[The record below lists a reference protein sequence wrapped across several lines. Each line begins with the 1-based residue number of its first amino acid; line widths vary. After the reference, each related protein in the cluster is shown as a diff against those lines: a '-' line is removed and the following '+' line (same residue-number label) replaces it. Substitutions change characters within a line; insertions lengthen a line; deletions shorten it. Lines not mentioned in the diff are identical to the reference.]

1 MFREEKH
8 LLSDQSFQEI
18 AIMVLDCSIER
29 LCHQVQ
35 YICEMPC
42 QIWFQEVKPALT
54 PLQSLLLSPITSS
67 SPFLYLLPWA
77 RPLRSDFVRGT
88 AQEIL
93 LQKMG
98 TCTFSV
104 FSGMLKIKGNEKS
117 VTHSIQQADATLP
130 FHTDFPMLNINH
142 NN

>member
-1 MFREEKH
+1 
-8 LLSDQSFQEI
+8 
-18 AIMVLDCSIER
+18 MVLDCSIER

-42 QIWFQEVKPALT
+42 QIWFQEVASPYPSPELT
-54 PLQSLLLSPITSS
+54 PVSYPLIIPIPVSAALGQAPEEWLCKRHSP
-67 SPFLYLLPWA
+67 
-77 RPLRSDFVRGT
+77 RDT
-88 AQEIL
+88 ATE
-93 LQKMG
+93 MG